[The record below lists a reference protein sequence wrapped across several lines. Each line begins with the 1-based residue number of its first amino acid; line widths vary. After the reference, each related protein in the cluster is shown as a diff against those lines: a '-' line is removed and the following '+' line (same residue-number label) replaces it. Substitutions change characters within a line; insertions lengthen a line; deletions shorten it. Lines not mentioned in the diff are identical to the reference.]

1 MIRYISVSEALEIID
16 KEYTSKEHTSKE
28 HTSKGTIISY
38 FVKLVS
44 YSFNEAVTYLDF

>member
-16 KEYTSKEHTSKE
+16 KEYTSKE